1 MTTAHWGLTVSVIG
15 HRVMVSKV
23 DYMVA
28 FTTARSVSILMQD
41 RRQLF
46 SGCIL
51 AVVIFIFICILM
63 SAEHQNDITKA

>member
-15 HRVMVSKV
+15 QRVMVSKV

-41 RRQLF
+41 RRQFVFWLYL
-46 SGCIL
+46 SSCHIYIYL
-51 AVVIFIFICILM
+51 YINECRAP
-63 SAEHQNDITKA
+63 E